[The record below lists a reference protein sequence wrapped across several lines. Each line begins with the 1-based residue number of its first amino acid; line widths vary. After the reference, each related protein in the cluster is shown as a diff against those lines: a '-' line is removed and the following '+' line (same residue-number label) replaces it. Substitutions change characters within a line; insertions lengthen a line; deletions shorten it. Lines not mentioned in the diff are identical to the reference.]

1 MKNIVQNQIQTLRL
15 SACSLIMMLF
25 IFPAYAQN
33 LNETFFQA
41 KASMMMEQYAEAGRK
56 ILSIPAVERT
66 SSMYLT
72 LGESFYRAGKYLEA
86 ARYFAVADSL
96 RSTPEAH
103 LYIARA
109 FAMMSQ
115 PDKAAEWL
123 QKYLSQREK
132 LSESELCLDSAF
144 AKIEHSKEWKTLWNK
159 EWYNSIERKYSE
171 AVILMKRKKYTDA
184 LGIIDAEFTNRSSQ
198 ARFYALRAK
207 LYEAMEQ
214 FDPAYENAQIAVRM
228 RNNNPDYFVNATNM
242 SVRIKKY
249 DVALDNINQAI
260 RLDPYQL
267 DLYLQRAAILRMN
280 NRYDDA
286 RNDITFYFKYLP
298 NNTQAIY
305 QMGMAETEAGNP
317 LAGIEYFTV
326 LIDQDQTNPEY
337 FIARATAGI
346 NANHYDM
353 ASSDL
358 SQALD
363 LNPALPEAWFKKGI
377 VFFKEE
383 KLEDAC
389 YHWRNALQSGSGEA
403 AEYIYKYCIK

>member
-56 ILSIPAVERT
+56 ILSIPVVERT

-72 LGESFYRAGKYLEA
+72 LGESFYRSGKYLEA

-96 RSTPEAH
+96 RTTPEAH
-103 LYIARA
+103 LYLARA

-144 AKIEHSKEWKTLWNK
+144 AKIEHSKEWKTLWNR
-159 EWYNSIERKYSE
+159 EWYNSTERKLAE
-171 AVILMKRKKYTDA
+171 AAVLVKRKKYTDA
-184 LGIIDAEFTNRSSQ
+184 LAIIDAEIANRSSQ
-198 ARFYALRAK
+198 PRFYFLRAK

-214 FDPAYENAQIAVRM
+214 FDPAYESAQTAVRM
-228 RNNNPDYFVNATNM
+228 RNNNPEYFAGAAGM
-242 SVRIKKY
+242 AVRVKKY

-260 RLDPYQL
+260 RYDPYRL
-267 DLYLQRAAILRMN
+267 DLYLQRAAILRIN

-286 RNDITFYFKYLP
+286 RNDINFYFKYLP
-298 NNTQAIY
+298 NDTRAIY
-305 QMGMAETEAGNP
+305 QMGMAETDAGNP
-317 LAGIEYFTV
+317 LAGIEYFTM
-326 LIDQDQTNPEY
+326 LIDQDQTKPEY

-346 NANHYDM
+346 KANHYDM
-353 ASSDL
+353 AGADL

-363 LNPALPEAWFKKGI
+363 LNPALPEAWLKKGI
-377 VFFKEE
+377 VLYMEE
-383 KLEDAC
+383 KTEDAC
-389 YHWRNALQSGSGEA
+389 YHWRNALKTGSGEA

>member
-1 MKNIVQNQIQTLRL
+1 
-15 SACSLIMMLF
+15 ML
-25 IFPAYAQN
+25 
-33 LNETFFQA
+33 
-41 KASMMMEQYAEAGRK
+41 
-56 ILSIPAVERT
+56 
-66 SSMYLT
+66 
-72 LGESFYRAGKYLEA
+72 
-86 ARYFAVADSL
+86 
-96 RSTPEAH
+96 
-103 LYIARA
+103 
-109 FAMMSQ
+109 Q
-115 PDKAAEWL
+115 PDKATEWL

-132 LSESELCLDSAF
+132 LSESELCLDPAF